1 MTFEEMLAE
10 AARIAALIGGTVIR
24 EGVEPGDPI
33 PIMYEQD
40 GEDFVLELNVA

>member
-10 AARIAALIGGTVIR
+10 AAHIAVLIGGTVIT
-24 EGVEPGDPI
+24 EIEPGDPI
-33 PIMYEQD
+33 PIMYEHG